1 MQLFATPAPL
11 QAYLFEQRKQNKK
24 IGLVP
29 TMGALHEGHLQLVT
43 RCLEAADITVCSIYI
58 NPTQFN
64 NQHDLEN
71 YPRDLEG
78 DMEKLKSMGC
88 QAVFCPDNTTMYP
101 EESKVTFHFGEIESV
116 MEGKYRPG
124 HFSGVALVVSKL
136 FHIVQPDLAFFGMK
150 DLQQLVII
158 RQLVQDLHFP
168 LEIVAVPIVRESDG
182 LAMSSRNQLLDKP
195 QRTVAANLYQTLLTV
210 EQALLSGSLAKEA
223 IQSGI
228 DFLKQFST
236 IRLEYLKVV
245 HPGSLQ
251 EVAADRPAT
260 APVFICIAAFLGEVR
275 LIDNLPVLHDEDM
288 N

>member
-1 MQLFATPAPL
+1 MQLFTTPTPL

-43 RCLEAADITVCSIYI
+43 SCVKEADITVCSIYI

-64 NQHDLEN
+64 NPDDLKN
-71 YPRDLEG
+71 YPRDFEG
-78 DMEKLKSMGC
+78 DVEKLKLMGC
-88 QAVFCPDNTTMYP
+88 QAVFYPDNETMYP

-158 RQLVQDLHFP
+158 RQLVQDLYFP

-182 LAMSSRNQLLDKP
+182 LAMSSRNQLLDKH
-195 QRTVAANLYQTLLTV
+195 QRTLAAKLHQTLRMV
-210 EQALLSGSLAKEA
+210 EQGLLSGALVKEA

-228 DFLKQFST
+228 DLLTPFPS

-251 EVAADRPAT
+251 EVPADQPAS
-260 APVFICIAAFLGEVR
+260 APMFICIAAFLGEVR
-275 LIDNLPVLHDEDM
+275 LIDNLEVLHD
-288 N
+288 